1 MDLIEGRQK
10 QGLKLLE
17 DLIETVRDLKS
28 KVNRYVLILLSGMF
42 TLLSITIGG
51 FITLAN
57 VIASIPGR

>member
-17 DLIETVRDLKS
+17 DLIETVRDLNS
-28 KVNRYVLILLSGMF
+28 KVDRYVLILLSGMF
-42 TLLSITIGG
+42 ALLSITIGG

-57 VIASIPGR
+57 KIASIPGR